1 MVPRTLIMNAVFK
14 FSYIDK
20 IISLGCADEMGV
32 IFPER
37 GGGELRGRSLHALTL
52 RQAFS
57 HWASVP

>member
-1 MVPRTLIMNAVFK
+1 
-14 FSYIDK
+14 
-20 IISLGCADEMGV
+20 MGV

-37 GGGELRGRSLHALTL
+37 RGELRGRSLHALTL